1 MQLFH
6 QNECRGIGRHKK
18 GHLLGGKKMY
28 VVEMKNQKNTVS
40 GKNYEIFLDP
50 RLNLLV
56 GPSQIWREMIS

>member
-1 MQLFH
+1 MQHFH
-6 QNECRGIGRHKK
+6 QNECPGIGRHKQ
-18 GHLLGGKKMY
+18 GHLLGGKN

>member
-1 MQLFH
+1 
-6 QNECRGIGRHKK
+6 
-18 GHLLGGKKMY
+18 MY

>member
-6 QNECRGIGRHKK
+6 HNECPGIGRHKK
-18 GHLLGGKKMY
+18 GAFIRRGKN
-28 VVEMKNQKNTVS
+28 VVERKNQKNTVS